1 MIGMRVT
8 QTLIPTLREVPAEA
22 DTISHQL
29 LMRAGMLRKVASGIY
44 TLLPLGY
51 KVVMKIEQIIREE
64 MNRAGGVE
72 LLMPIIQPA
81 EIWQE
86 TGRWDVYGPEMFRLC
101 DRHGRDFC
109 LGPTHEELITDIIRN
124 EVKSYRQLPLL
135 LYQIQNKYRDEKR
148 PRFGLLRA
156 REFIMKDLY
165 SFDKDEAGLEVSYQ
179 KMYEA
184 YCRVFK
190 RCGLDFRVVEADPGA
205 IGGGETH
212 EFMVLA
218 DTGESEVVFCTSCDY
233 AANVEK
239 APCDPQIIPFEEQ
252 PQLLEMVATPGMR
265 TVKEVADYLGVPSQR
280 LIKTMFYK
288 VDGEYV
294 AVLVRGDRSV
304 NEIKVKNFLGAN
316 SVEIASEDEVMEVF
330 GVPLGYAGP
339 VGLREKGKIKI
350 IADHEVKFLVN
361 AVAGA
366 NKEDYHYRNVNIG
379 RDYQVDAW
387 ADLRVAGA
395 GDLCPHCKAPF
406 HVKRGIEVGQIF
418 KLGVKYSK
426 ALGATV
432 LNENGKE
439 VPIVMGCYGIGV
451 TRTMAAA
458 VEQHHDED
466 GIIWPPSIAPY
477 EVVVIPVSHRDTL
490 QVRMAEEVYQ
500 SLAAAG
506 IDVIYDDRSERPGVK
521 FKDADLIGYPV
532 RIVIGSRAVE
542 NGLVEVKWRASGEV
556 LYKGKEELV
565 PYLRHSLESLKNSCL

>member
-1 MIGMRVT
+1 
-8 QTLIPTLREVPAEA
+8 
-22 DTISHQL
+22 
-29 LMRAGMLRKVASGIY
+29 MLRKVASGIY

-51 KVVMKIEQIIREE
+51 RVVMKIEQIIREE

-81 EIWQE
+81 EIWHE
-86 TGRWDVYGPEMFRLC
+86 TGRWDVYGPEMFRLR

-148 PRFGLLRA
+148 PRFGLMRA

-218 DTGESEVVFCTSCDY
+218 DTGESKVVFCTSCDY

-239 APCDPQIIPFEEQ
+239 APCDPQIIPSEEN
-252 PQLLEMVATPGMR
+252 PRPLEMVATPDMR
-265 TVKEVADYLGVPSQR
+265 TVKEVADYLGVPSHQ

-294 AVLVRGDRSV
+294 AVLVRGDRVV
-304 NEIKVKNFLGAN
+304 NETKVKNFLGAT
-316 SVEIASEDEVMEVF
+316 SVEIASEDEVMEAF

-339 VGLREKGKIKI
+339 VGLQEKDKIKVI
-350 IADHEVKFLVN
+350 GDHEVRYLVN
-361 AVAGA
+361 AVTGA
-366 NKEDYHYRNVNIG
+366 NKEGYHYRNVNTG

-395 GDLCPHCKAPF
+395 GDLCPRCKAPF
-406 HVKRGIEVGQIF
+406 QAKRGIEVGQIF

-458 VEQHHDED
+458 VEQNHDED

-477 EVVVIPVSHRDTL
+477 EVVVIPVSHRDML

-506 IDVIYDDRSERPGVK
+506 IDVIYDDRPERPGVK

-542 NGLVEVKWRASGEV
+542 DGLVEIKWRASKEI
-556 LYKGKEELV
+556 LYKSKEELV
-565 PYLRHSLESLKNSCL
+565 PYLRSSLERSKNNCI

>member
-22 DTISHQL
+22 DTVSHQL
-29 LMRAGMLRKVASGIY
+29 LLRAGMLRKVASGIY

-51 KVVMKIEQIIREE
+51 RVVMKIEQIIREE

-81 EIWQE
+81 EIWHE
-86 TGRWDVYGPEMFRLC
+86 TGRWDVYGPEMFRLR

-148 PRFGLLRA
+148 PRFGLMRA

-218 DTGESEVVFCTSCDY
+218 DTGESKVVFCTSCDY

-239 APCDPQIIPFEEQ
+239 APCDPQIIPSEEN
-252 PQLLEMVATPGMR
+252 PRPLEMVATPDMR
-265 TVKEVADYLGVPSQR
+265 TVKEVADYLGVPSHQ

-294 AVLVRGDRSV
+294 AVLVRGDRVV
-304 NEIKVKNFLGAN
+304 NETKVKNFLGAT
-316 SVEIASEDEVMEVF
+316 SVEIASEDEVMEAF

-339 VGLREKGKIKI
+339 VGLQEKDKIKVI
-350 IADHEVKFLVN
+350 GDHEVRYLVN
-361 AVAGA
+361 AVTGA
-366 NKEDYHYRNVNIG
+366 NKEGYHYRNVNTG

-395 GDLCPHCKAPF
+395 GDLCPRCKAPF
-406 HVKRGIEVGQIF
+406 QAKRGIEVGQIF

-458 VEQHHDED
+458 VEQNHDED

-477 EVVVIPVSHRDTL
+477 EVVVIPVSHRDML

-506 IDVIYDDRSERPGVK
+506 IDVIYDDRPERPGVK

-542 NGLVEVKWRASGEV
+542 DGLVEIKWRASKEI
-556 LYKGKEELV
+556 LYKSKEELV
-565 PYLRHSLESLKNSCL
+565 PYLRSSLERSKNNCI

>member
-1 MIGMRVT
+1 MRVT

-22 DTISHQL
+22 DTVSHQL
-29 LMRAGMLRKVASGIY
+29 LLRAGMLRKVASGIY

-51 KVVMKIEQIIREE
+51 RVVMKIEQIIREE

-81 EIWQE
+81 EIWHE
-86 TGRWDVYGPEMFRLC
+86 TGRWDVYGPEMFRLR

-148 PRFGLLRA
+148 PRFGLMRA

-218 DTGESEVVFCTSCDY
+218 DTGESKVVFCTSCDY

-239 APCDPQIIPFEEQ
+239 APCDPQIIPSEEN
-252 PQLLEMVATPGMR
+252 PRPLEMVATPDMR
-265 TVKEVADYLGVPSQR
+265 TVKEVADYLGVPSHQ

-294 AVLVRGDRSV
+294 AVLVRGDRVV
-304 NEIKVKNFLGAN
+304 NETKVKNFLGAT
-316 SVEIASEDEVMEVF
+316 SVEIASEDEVMEAF

-339 VGLREKGKIKI
+339 VGLQEKDKIKVI
-350 IADHEVKFLVN
+350 GDHEVRYLVN
-361 AVAGA
+361 AVTGA
-366 NKEDYHYRNVNIG
+366 NKEGYHYRNVNTG

-395 GDLCPHCKAPF
+395 GDLCPRCKAPF
-406 HVKRGIEVGQIF
+406 QAKRGIEVGQIF

-458 VEQHHDED
+458 VEQNHDED

-477 EVVVIPVSHRDTL
+477 EVVVIPVSHRDML

-506 IDVIYDDRSERPGVK
+506 IDVIYDDRPERPGVK

-542 NGLVEVKWRASGEV
+542 DGLVEIKWRASKEI
-556 LYKGKEELV
+556 LYKSKEELV
-565 PYLRHSLESLKNSCL
+565 PYLRSSLERSKNNCI